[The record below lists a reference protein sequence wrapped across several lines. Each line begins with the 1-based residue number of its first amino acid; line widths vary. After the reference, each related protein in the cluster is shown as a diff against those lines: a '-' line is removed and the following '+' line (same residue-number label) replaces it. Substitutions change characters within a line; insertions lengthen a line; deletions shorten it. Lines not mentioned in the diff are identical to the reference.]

1 MVIQMAVNSRN
12 SLLITLFILLLLSLL
27 YPAGFEINYIKPDF
41 ILVFVILTALL
52 YDFKDIVY
60 ITVISGLV
68 RDLVEFRF
76 PGPYVL
82 IYFILV
88 VVVYFCGSFFYRPG
102 IMINIAFIAAFTL
115 LHDVIWVLLYNAYYL
130 FRFSMITDL
139 ALLDT
144 LRYGT
149 VYHMFQNIV
158 FGMILYYVFIFLRR
172 RTADEKR

>member
-1 MVIQMAVNSRN
+1 MFEFEMISFNTRLFSR
-12 SLLITLFILLLLSLL
+12 IAAIF
-27 YPAGFEINYIKPDF
+27 A
-41 ILVFVILTALL
+41 
-52 YDFKDIVY
+52 
-60 ITVISGLV
+60 
-68 RDLVEFRF
+68 
-76 PGPYVL
+76 
-82 IYFILV
+82 
-88 VVVYFCGSFFYRPG
+88 
-102 IMINIAFIAAFTL
+102 IAFIAAFTL